1 MRGGVRLRGGVRET
15 DDYTDR
21 ERERPTCG
29 AAGFWGLFP
38 GRRSSPRKSGHP
50 QLSTKK
56 VWSLD
61 GVCLACVAGWWLDVA
76 GYPVGEIAD
85 LQMHAKTK
93 SCARSWTRRLH
104 TRTGRVRCAAGFCY
118 PVLARLAN
126 PLACWVW
133 LDATCSQTACWCG
146 FWPRWRGEEKGRH
159 WPPQQHWT

>member
-29 AAGFWGLFP
+29 AAGLWGLFP

-93 SCARSWTRRLH
+93 SWQ
-104 TRTGRVRCAAGFCY
+104 G
-118 PVLARLAN
+118 
-126 PLACWVW
+126 
-133 LDATCSQTACWCG
+133 LDATLSHGAAGCAVLQDFATR
-146 FWPRWRGEEKGRH
+146 FWPA
-159 WPPQQHWT
+159 WPTRLLAGCG